1 MSAGRAGR
9 KVLSTRSAG
18 AGAGTAGARANG
30 GSEQLSSDIGEP
42 PQGQEKVGE
51 DEHSELQRLRAEV
64 SQLRAKGDSGGGSQ
78 GAARR
83 RRLSWRVPVALLLII
98 FGCAL
103 APIAVIGVWTANQVS
118 NTDRYVANFSP
129 LISDPAI
136 QSALSARITT
146 EIQNALDPRV
156 KSATDAAA
164 AELQK
169 ANLPR
174 LSGLITNFSGQ
185 ISDGLNSAIA
195 TGVSRAVASPAMA
208 TLWTQLLRL
217 SHQAMVRVLSG
228 QGGGAISVVNDQ
240 VVLNI
245 GPIIAKAKDY
255 LVTHGVAIAASIPAI
270 NATFPLFEAKNLSKA
285 QQGYRLIN
293 TLKWVLPLL
302 VLVLLAAGVYVARS
316 HRRALIGAALG
327 LSASM
332 LLLGIA
338 LALAR
343 SIYLNSVPQST
354 LPSDAAAALYDT
366 LIRFIR
372 QGLRVILVVGLVIAV
387 AAFFVGPSAAAVRSR
402 RAVTSG
408 IDWVRTRGEHAGVRT
423 GPVGEWTGAH
433 KTILRVAAVAL
444 VGVIFVFWGQPSV
457 AVVIWLVV
465 LLLVLLGLIELIGG
479 RSGGTDTAPAANP

>member
-1 MSAGRAGR
+1 M
-9 KVLSTRSAG
+9 
-18 AGAGTAGARANG
+18 
-30 GSEQLSSDIGEP
+30 SSDIGEP
-42 PQGQEKVGE
+42 PQGQESVSK
-51 DEHSELQRLRAEV
+51 DEHSELERLRAEV
-64 SQLRAKGDSGGGSQ
+64 SELRSKDDSGGGSQ
-78 GAARR
+78 GAARGARAR
-83 RRLSWRVPVALLLII
+83 RVSWRTPVALLLII

-103 APIAVIGVWTANQVS
+103 APISVIGVWTANQVS

-129 LISDPAI
+129 LISEPAI

-146 EIQNALDPRV
+146 EIENRLDPTV
-156 KSATDAAA
+156 KSATSQAA

-174 LSGLITNFSGQ
+174 LSGLITTFSGQ
-185 ISDGLNSAIA
+185 ISSGLNSAIA
-195 TGVSRAVASPAMA
+195 AGVSKAVASPAMA
-208 TLWTQLLRL
+208 TLWTTLLRT

-228 QGGGAISVVNDQ
+228 QGGGALSVVNDQ

-245 GPIIAKAKDY
+245 GPIIAQVKDY
-255 LVTHGVAIAASIPAI
+255 LVAHGVAIASNIPTV

-285 QQGYRLIN
+285 QQAYRLIN

-338 LALAR
+338 LTIAR

-372 QGLRVILVVGLVIAV
+372 QGLRVILVVGLVIAA
-387 AAFFVGPSAAAVRSR
+387 AAFFIGPSAAAVRSR
-402 RAVTSG
+402 RTVTSG

-433 KTILRVAAVAL
+433 KTILRVGAVAL
-444 VGVIFVFWGQPSV
+444 VALIFVFWGQPTV

-479 RSGGTDTAPAANP
+479 RSGGTAPAANP

>member
-1 MSAGRAGR
+1 
-9 KVLSTRSAG
+9 
-18 AGAGTAGARANG
+18 
-30 GSEQLSSDIGEP
+30 
-42 PQGQEKVGE
+42 
-51 DEHSELQRLRAEV
+51 
-64 SQLRAKGDSGGGSQ
+64 
-78 GAARR
+78 
-83 RRLSWRVPVALLLII
+83 
-98 FGCAL
+98 
-103 APIAVIGVWTANQVS
+103 
-118 NTDRYVANFSP
+118 
-129 LISDPAI
+129 
-136 QSALSARITT
+136 
-146 EIQNALDPRV
+146 
-156 KSATDAAA
+156 
-164 AELQK
+164 
-169 ANLPR
+169 
-174 LSGLITNFSGQ
+174 
-185 ISDGLNSAIA
+185 
-195 TGVSRAVASPAMA
+195 
-208 TLWTQLLRL
+208 
-217 SHQAMVRVLSG
+217 
-228 QGGGAISVVNDQ
+228 
-240 VVLNI
+240 
-245 GPIIAKAKDY
+245 
-255 LVTHGVAIAASIPAI
+255 
-270 NATFPLFEAKNLSKA
+270 
-285 QQGYRLIN
+285 
-293 TLKWVLPLL
+293 VLPLL

-338 LALAR
+338 LTIAR

>member
-1 MSAGRAGR
+1 
-9 KVLSTRSAG
+9 
-18 AGAGTAGARANG
+18 
-30 GSEQLSSDIGEP
+30 LSSDIGEP
-42 PQGQEKVGE
+42 PQGQEKIGE
-51 DEHSELQRLRAEV
+51 DEHSELERLRAEV
-64 SQLRAKGDSGGGSQ
+64 SQLRSKDSAGGSQ
-78 GAARR
+78 GAARGAR
-83 RRLSWRVPVALLLII
+83 ARRLSWRVPVALLLII
-98 FGCAL
+98 FGCAI
-103 APIAVIGVWTANQVS
+103 APVAVIGVWTANQVS

-129 LISDPAI
+129 LISEPAI
-136 QSALSARITT
+136 QSALSARVTT
-146 EIQNALDPRV
+146 EIQNLLDPRV
-156 KSATDAAA
+156 KAATSQAA

-174 LSGLITNFSGQ
+174 LSGLITTFSGQ
-185 ISDGLNSAIA
+185 ISDGLNSAVA

-245 GPIIAKAKDY
+245 GPIIAKARDY
-255 LVTHGVAIAASIPAI
+255 LVTHGVAIAASIPTV

-302 VLVLLAAGVYVARS
+302 VLVLLAAGVYIARN

-338 LALAR
+338 LTIAR

-372 QGLRVILVVGLVIAV
+372 QGLRVILVVGLVIAA
-387 AAFFVGPSAAAVRSR
+387 AAFFIGPSAAAVRSR
-402 RAVTSG
+402 RSVASG
-408 IDWVRTRGEHAGVRT
+408 IDWLRTRGEVSRRT

-433 KTILRVAAVAL
+433 KTILRVAAVVL
-444 VGVIFVFWGQPSV
+444 VGLIFVFWGQPSV

-479 RSGGTDTAPAANP
+479 RSGGPAPAASP

>member
-1 MSAGRAGR
+1 M
-9 KVLSTRSAG
+9 
-18 AGAGTAGARANG
+18 
-30 GSEQLSSDIGEP
+30 SSDIGEP
-42 PQGQEKVGE
+42 PQGQEEVGE
-51 DEHSELQRLRAEV
+51 DQHRELERLRAEL
-64 SQLRAKGDSGGGSQ
+64 SELRAKEDSGGGSQ

-83 RRLSWRVPVALLLII
+83 GGARRVSWRTPVALLLII
-98 FGCAL
+98 FGCAI
-103 APIAVIGVWTANQVS
+103 APVAVIGVWTANQVS

-129 LISDPAI
+129 LISNPAI
-136 QSALSARITT
+136 QSALSAKITA
-146 EIQNALDPRV
+146 EIQAQLDPRIQTIT
-156 KSATDAAA
+156 SQAAA
-164 AELQK
+164 QLKQ

-174 LSGLITNFSGQ
+174 LGDLITTFSGQ
-185 ISDGLNSAIA
+185 ISSGVNGAVAS
-195 TGVSRAVASPAMA
+195 GVSRAVASPAMA
-208 TLWTQLLRL
+208 TLWTQLLRT
-217 SHQAMVRVLSG
+217 SHQALVRVLSG
-228 QGGGAISVVNDQ
+228 QGGGALSVVNDK

-245 GPIIAKAKDY
+245 GPIIAQVKDY
-255 LVTHGVAIAASIPAI
+255 LVAHGVSIASSIPAV

-302 VLVLLAAGVYVARS
+302 VLVLLAAGVYVARR

-338 LALAR
+338 LTIAR
-343 SIYLNSVPQST
+343 GIYLNSVPQST

-366 LIRFIR
+366 LVRFIR
-372 QGLRVILVVGLVIAV
+372 QGLRVILVVGLVIAA

-408 IDWVRTRGEHAGVRT
+408 IDWVRARGEHAGVRT

-433 KTILRVAAVAL
+433 KTILRVGAVAL
-444 VGVIFVFWGQPSV
+444 VGLIFVFWGQPSV

-479 RSGGTDTAPAANP
+479 RSGGAAPAANP